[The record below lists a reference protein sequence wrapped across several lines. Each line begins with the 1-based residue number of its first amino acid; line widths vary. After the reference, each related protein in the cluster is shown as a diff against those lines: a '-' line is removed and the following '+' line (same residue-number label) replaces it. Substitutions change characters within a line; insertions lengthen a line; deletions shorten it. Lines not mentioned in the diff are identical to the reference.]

1 MREALLQMDQ
11 AITTQAQAITAQ
23 AKREV
28 VHRENQ
34 HASTMA
40 IHQRDFTRM
49 NPPIFLESKVDESP
63 HDFLD
68 KVYKILFAMG
78 VSNTE

>member
-1 MREALLQMDQ
+1 MEIVPQ
-11 AITTQAQAITAQ
+11 
-23 AKREV
+23 
-28 VHRENQ
+28 ENQ
-34 HASTMA
+34 HSSTMA
-40 IHQRDFTRM
+40 SRLRDFTRM
-49 NPPIFLESKVDESP
+49 NPPIFLESKVDENP